1 MKKIFTLISMA
12 LMTLVVNAQTESYA
26 VPEEFTPTSNQVVE
40 ATASVKLEYG
50 KDNGWKQSGRPGE
63 TDPKFEEFPY
73 YVVGTD
79 NPKSSANK
87 NFTPGNTA
95 TLPAVG
101 TTYSFTPSQ
110 DGSME
115 VAVKLNSSKNF
126 YIAGVSDAYNYSG
139 DAVLTN
145 TVGETVELSS
155 SFTVSSNFTGFVKFD
170 VKKGE
175 TYIVFCSG
183 SKLSFFGFKFTPG
196 EVIEDTGT
204 PHEAKVW
211 DFTSNLS
218 DADKANIEA
227 DENWTVNPVYVKDEE
242 GNDTEE
248 IKNYHYDY
256 TQKLEGVPVTAN
268 GAELELTKGLKFKTG
283 ENKFQYYDGER
294 LAHGGN
300 GHGPIIPECAKD
312 DVVKIRY
319 KVTESG
325 RGFEVGNAELTEG
338 LLIGDTKDTFEAT
351 VSVKKKG
358 EVTFSSVG
366 GADILAL
373 AVNADLPVAT
383 GVKGVKTVVV
393 EVEAPAYNLAGQ
405 KVGKNFKGIMIQNG
419 KKVVIK

>member
-12 LMTLVVNAQTESYA
+12 LMAMGVNAQTESYA

-50 KDNGWKQSGRPGE
+50 NDSGWKKSGRPGE
-63 TDPKFEEFPY
+63 SDPKFEEFPY
-73 YVVGTD
+73 YVVGAD

-110 DGSME
+110 DGSLE
-115 VAVKLNSSKNF
+115 VAVKLNSGKNF

-145 TVGETVELSS
+145 TVGETVELSA
-155 SFTVSSNFTGFVKFD
+155 SFTVSANFTGYVKFD

-175 TYIVFCSG
+175 TYVVFCSG

-196 EVIEDTGT
+196 EVVEDTGT
-204 PHEAKVW
+204 PHDPQAW
-211 DFTSNLS
+211 DFTSTLS
-218 DADKANIEA
+218 DADKTNIAA
-227 DENWTVNPVYVKDEE
+227 DTDWKISNIYVKDAD

-248 IKNYHYDY
+248 LKTQMYEY
-256 TQKLEGVPVTAN
+256 TQKFQGVPVTAN
-268 GAELELTKGLKFKTG
+268 GQELDLTKGLKFTTG
-283 ENKFQYYDGER
+283 ASKFQYYDGER

-300 GHGPIIPECAKD
+300 GHGPIIPDCAKD
-312 DVVKIRY
+312 DVVKIRF
-319 KVTESG
+319 KVSDSG
-325 RGFEVGNAELTEG
+325 RGFEVGNAEVTDG
-338 LLIGDTKDTFEAT
+338 NLIAEEKGTFEAT
-351 VSVKKKG
+351 MTVKKKG
-358 EVTFSSVG
+358 EVTLASVTG
-366 GADILAL
+366 VDILAL
-373 AVNADLPVAT
+373 AVNTDLPVAT
-383 GVKGVKTVVV
+383 GISGVNNISV
-393 EVEAPAYNLAGQ
+393 ETEAPAYNLAGQ